1 MPLMRHRNHSVYHAS
16 DLSFSALLF
25 LIAAFWILTTLAIV
39 SGTGWF
45 KWVGF
50 DFGCFWSATKA
61 FLRTG
66 PASAYD
72 MTIVHAR
79 GVELARISGYAT
91 PDTFVT
97 GVSPYPPIYFLLIA
111 PFTLLPPIFAFVL
124 WSIINLGLSAWVSLR
139 LIADRPA
146 KRTQLALAALMA
158 FPVMEGLVLGQPT
171 GFLILS
177 MYLCWRSL
185 VQKREFRAG
194 IWAGLLVLKP
204 QYVVLLALVM
214 LIKRRWDFMRGFI
227 AVGAVLGIGSLA
239 LLGISGT
246 VSYIDLL
253 RNISSN
259 ASTIAGIH
267 PGDMLSFNALVL
279 NLLPGLTSSASSFVT
294 LTLDLAAVVFV
305 VWVWRG
311 CWQEDPEI
319 LTHRILVTM
328 IATLLISHHNYV
340 HGAALLVVPLLAIR
354 YYRPWSA
361 RMRAILAASLVLPPL
376 LFLMSLANHWDWW
389 IPVSQS
395 VLLLMLATSV
405 LSLVEGRLAIQR
417 TSFRLPQRLLKAPL
431 SLLNR

>member
-1 MPLMRHRNHSVYHAS
+1 M
-16 DLSFSALLF
+16 LLVILA
-25 LIAAFWILTTLAIV
+25 LIAAFWVLTTLAIL

-61 FLRTG
+61 FLGTG

-72 MTIVHAR
+72 MSIVHAH
-79 GVELARISGYAT
+79 GVDLARVTGYSK
-91 PDTFVT
+91 PDAFDT
-97 GVSPYPPIYFLLIA
+97 GVSPYPPVYFLLIA
-111 PFTLLPPIFAFVL
+111 PLTLLPPIIAFVL
-124 WSIINLGLSAWVSLR
+124 WSIINLVLSAWVSLR
-139 LIADRPA
+139 LIADTPVR
-146 KRTQLALAALMA
+146 RTQLALAALMA
-158 FPVMEGLVLGQPT
+158 FPVMEGLILGQPT
-171 GFLILS
+171 GFLMLT

-194 IWAGLLVLKP
+194 IWAGLLLLKP
-204 QYVVLLALVM
+204 QYAVLLALVM

-239 LLGISGT
+239 LLGVSGT

-259 ASTIAGIH
+259 SSTITGIH

-279 NLLPGLTSSASSFVT
+279 NFLPGLTSAASSFVT
-294 LTLDLAAVVFV
+294 ITLDLAAVVFV
-305 VWVWRG
+305 VWMWG
-311 CWQEDPEI
+311 GHWQDDPEI

-340 HGAALLVVPLLAIR
+340 HGAALLVIPLLAIR
-354 YYRPWSA
+354 CYRPWSA
-361 RMRAILAASLVLPPL
+361 WMRAILTASLVLPPL
-376 LFLMSLANHWDWW
+376 LFLMSFAYRWDWW

-395 VLLLMLATSV
+395 VLVLMLAASV
-405 LSLVEGRLAIQR
+405 VSFAEGRLAVQSA
-417 TSFRLPQRLLKAPL
+417 SFRHPYRFLKAPL